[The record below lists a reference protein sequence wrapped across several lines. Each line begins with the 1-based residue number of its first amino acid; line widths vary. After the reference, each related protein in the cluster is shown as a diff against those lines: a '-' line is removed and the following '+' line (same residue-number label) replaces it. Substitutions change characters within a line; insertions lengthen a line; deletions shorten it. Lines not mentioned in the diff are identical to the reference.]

1 MAVSTLKIEKQI
13 YGIYLFRSPYCWRDR
28 RYVLYQRDKN
38 TGRLLMHTLSYSV
51 CYHEHVMLLDVSIP
65 YS

>member
-1 MAVSTLKIEKQI
+1 MAVSTLKMEKQI
-13 YGIYLFRSPYCWRDR
+13 YGIYLFRTPYCWRDR

-51 CYHEHVMLLDVSIP
+51 FYHEHVMLLNVSIP